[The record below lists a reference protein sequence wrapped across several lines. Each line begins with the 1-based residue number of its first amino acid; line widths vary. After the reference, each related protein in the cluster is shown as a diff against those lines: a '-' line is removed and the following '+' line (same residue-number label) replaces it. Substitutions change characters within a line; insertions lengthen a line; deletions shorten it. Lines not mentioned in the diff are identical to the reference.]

1 MIPQSLLI
9 ISVLFQSFHAFP
21 VNETLEKEVPITNN
35 DVKLTE
41 EVSSFLSDVTAE
53 EKLGE
58 VGPTEQ
64 AKADP
69 AKFASQ
75 SNDENILKK
84 LEECKKVAKKSEDFS
99 WSIRKECLKMFL
111 AEANKQQN
119 ELKVLLL
126 RLNLRFKDCN
136 TYIHNSIFVYMS
148 QILSRCPNFCLDVSI
163 FQIPKYSTKI
173 DKIIKNLN

>member
-9 ISVLFQSFHAFP
+9 IWVLFHSFHAFP
-21 VNETLEKEVPITNN
+21 VKETLEKEVPITNN

-53 EKLGE
+53 GKLGE
-58 VGPTEQ
+58 VGLKEQ

-69 AKFASQ
+69 AEFASQ

-84 LEECKKVAKKSEDFS
+84 LEECKKVAIKSEDFS
-99 WSIRKECLKMFL
+99 WPIKKECLKIFL
-111 AEANKQQN
+111 AEANKQKN

-126 RLNLRFKDCN
+126 RLNLRF
-136 TYIHNSIFVYMS
+136 
-148 QILSRCPNFCLDVSI
+148 
-163 FQIPKYSTKI
+163 
-173 DKIIKNLN
+173 